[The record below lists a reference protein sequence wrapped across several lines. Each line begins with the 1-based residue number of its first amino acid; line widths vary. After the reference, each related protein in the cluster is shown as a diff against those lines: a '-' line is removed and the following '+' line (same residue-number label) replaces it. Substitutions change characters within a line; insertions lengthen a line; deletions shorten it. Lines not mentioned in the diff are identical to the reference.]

1 VIEDWTTGI
10 ELALIIAAAGAIFG
24 KVTYWLYR
32 VVNRIEKNFE
42 LIDKELRPN
51 GGSSLRDAINRIET
65 RQLSIEQTLHEKGI
79 IE

>member
-1 VIEDWTTGI
+1 
-10 ELALIIAAAGAIFG
+10 
-24 KVTYWLYR
+24 VTYWLYR